1 MKSSEHGK
9 FRFATFSLFRK
20 SACWFFAP
28 VTDFRA
34 FIPSIP
40 WKPADFSHQN
50 FHQSVSKN
58 FMKNQQSRSKPTYSK
73 HIRHYRTIIYINIH
87 YFFVR
92 LFTEPCSNDY
102 AECERGPRN
111 AEPKFAECSK
121 IPPRRAVRWQ
131 VSTAHI
137 AYAPTLSRRQGRG
150 VLFDPVMPYP
160 VVSCRICTFYI
171 KFRKSE
177 QFKPYSVS
185 FDVFYSNLK
194 YSHTI
199 LTRSVKNRLSC
210 RWAGGWPGLIRRRHW
225 ILPNSGILA

>member
-1 MKSSEHGK
+1 
-9 FRFATFSLFRK
+9 
-20 SACWFFAP
+20 
-28 VTDFRA
+28 
-34 FIPSIP
+34 
-40 WKPADFSHQN
+40 
-50 FHQSVSKN
+50 
-58 FMKNQQSRSKPTYSK
+58 MKNQQSRSKPTYPQQ
-73 HIRHYRTIIYINIH
+73 IRHYRTINYINIH

-102 AECERGPRN
+102 AEGERGLHIAKPQ
-111 AEPKFAECSK
+111 FAECSK
-121 IPPRRAVRWQ
+121 KPPRRAVRWQ

-150 VLFDPVMPYP
+150 VLFDPVMPHS

-171 KFRKSE
+171 KFHNAE

-194 YSHTI
+194 YSRTI

-210 RWAGGWPGLIRRRHW
+210 RWAGGRPGLIRRR
-225 ILPNSGILA
+225 P